1 MLEVDR
7 INVSYGDFHVL
18 HDVSLKVEKGEMV
31 AVLGANGHGK
41 STLLKALCGLL
52 PIQNGTVRY
61 EGSDITR
68 LASTELVQRGLVY
81 VAEDRRLFRDM
92 TVLDNLMLGAF
103 NTRAWKCR
111 EKTLD
116 QVFALYPRLEERRHQ
131 LCRHLSGGEAQMVA
145 LGRGLMSKPHLLVI
159 DEPSLGLA
167 PNLTAQMMETIH
179 DLNRAGMTIL
189 LVEQNAALLTG
200 HISRSYVIEEGVI
213 AEGDLSAFGELQ

>member
-18 HDVSLKVEKGEMV
+18 HDVSLKVGKGEMV

-52 PIQNGTVRY
+52 PIQNGAARF
-61 EGSDITR
+61 EGDDITK
-68 LASTELVQRGLVY
+68 LASKDLVRRGLVY
-81 VAEDRRLFRDM
+81 VAEERRLFRDM

-103 NTRAWKCR
+103 NTRAWPER
-111 EKTLD
+111 AETLR
-116 QVFALYPRLEERRHQ
+116 QVFALYPRLDGRQHQ

-167 PNLTAQMMETIH
+167 PNLTAQMMGTINQ
-179 DLNRAGMTIL
+179 LNREGMTIL
-189 LVEQNAALLTG
+189 LVEQNAALLSG
-200 HISRSYVIEEGVI
+200 HIDRTYVIEEGVVTQ
-213 AEGDLSAFGELQ
+213 GDLSALGEVQ

>member
-18 HDVSLKVEKGEMV
+18 HEVSLRVGKGEMV

-52 PIQNGTVRY
+52 PIQTGVARF
-61 EGSDITR
+61 EGDDITK
-68 LASTELVQRGLVY
+68 LASKDLVRRGLVY

-92 TVLDNLMLGAF
+92 SVLDNLMLGAF
-103 NTRAWKCR
+103 NTRAWSER
-111 EKTLD
+111 ADTLR
-116 QVFALYPRLEERRHQ
+116 QVFALYPRLEERQHQ
-131 LCRHLSGGEAQMVA
+131 LCRRLSGGEAQMVA

-167 PNLTAQMMETIH
+167 PNLTAQMMETINQ
-179 DLNRAGMTIL
+179 LNREGMTIL

-200 HISRSYVIEEGVI
+200 HIDRTYVIEEGVVTQ
-213 AEGDLSAFGELQ
+213 GDLSALGEIQ

>member
-52 PIQNGTVRY
+52 PIQSGTVRY

-213 AEGDLSAFGELQ
+213 AQGDLSAFGELQ

>member
-18 HDVSLKVEKGEMV
+18 HDVSLRVEKGEMA

-213 AEGDLSAFGELQ
+213 AQGDLSAFGELQ

>member
-18 HDVSLKVEKGEMV
+18 HDVSLSVEKGEMV

-167 PNLTAQMMETIH
+167 PNLTSQMMETIH